1 MSRMLHDGLFVGN
14 AADTYRFAGS
24 ILHCARDPWFVL
36 AQERL
41 LHPQKYDDYSIV
53 ISGSGENYKEFLKS
67 GQNVARI
74 KYNEMAL
81 NMVDAENP
89 RYFSDEMINAG
100 LDFITERLAEGDPVL
115 VHCNAGLSRS
125 PSIAFLWMFEHG
137 WLDDDFR
144 YAVPQFKN
152 LYPDYMPGNGIWE
165 YLKHRCDTSKKY
177 ECQGIGRNATCGA
190 TATEVVKAFGH
201 IGGDNWG
208 DKDIHL
214 CSDCKKELDRQKK
227 NLTKA

>member
-1 MSRMLHDGLFVGN
+1 MSILLHDGLFVGN
-14 AADTYRFAGS
+14 ASDIYKFAGS
-24 ILHCARDPWFVL
+24 ILHCARDPWFTDLTKIGWVEPSFTWFRQ
-36 AQERL
+36 A
-41 LHPQKYDDYSIV
+41 
-53 ISGSGENYKEFLKS
+53 
-67 GQNVARI
+67 
-74 KYNEMAL
+74 YNEMAL

-125 PSIAFLWMFEHG
+125 PSMAFLWMFEHG
-137 WLDDDFR
+137 FLDDEFR

-152 LYPDYMPGNGIWE
+152 IYPDYMPGNGIWE
-165 YLKHRCDTSKKY
+165 YLKNRCDTSKKF
-177 ECQGIGRNATCGA
+177 ECQGIGRGASCGA
-190 TATEVVKAFGH
+190 TATEVVKSFGH

-227 NLTKA
+227 NLTKT